1 MFSSC
6 RVTVTMLH
14 VCRLFVRTNQQS
26 SQCRLLSLNRKKR
39 HRKSTCVCFM
49 THYTYTSFFFILC
62 SDQFVIINMPNVYL
76 SFITYLGT
84 MYLIYKHES
93 LTDPGKEENL
103 ACFVSITKI
112 KVKQAKDMFRPFYL
126 QAAKK
131 GNIKAHPFFWIAAD
145 DDLSLPFWMTTPT
158 AAKPTTASNVLTI
171 AKYGAKVA

>member
-112 KVKQAKDMFRPFYL
+112 KVKQAKDMFRPFTYR
-126 QAAKK
+126 QQKK
-131 GNIKAHPFFWIAAD
+131 VTSRHI
-145 DDLSLPFWMTTPT
+145 LSSELP
-158 AAKPTTASNVLTI
+158 PTTICLCTSEWRRRQRQNPQLPAMYLL
-171 AKYGAKVA
+171 